1 MINEIKGKGLF
12 VFSDPGGAKPIL
24 SFIYNEKVNNYMV
37 ISDRKYNFFSDFD
50 INVETYDLNKE
61 KEIINEYNPDYI
73 FTGTSYKSKI
83 ELKFI
88 SEALKLGIKTYTF
101 IDHYTNYKE
110 RFFIN
115 DRYIYPDTIFLTDL
129 NARKIA
135 IEAELNIHSDL
146 KVSGNFFHF
155 FLKKWKPNISRENLI
170 PLEKIN
176 SKKKIILF
184 APDPLSNINNKIT
197 YSFDESDVWKDLST
211 AFSNVFINNPP
222 ILIVKYHPNQN
233 INYLKKAI
241 KKFPVNNCFCT
252 DSIDTNTLIY
262 HADIVIGMFSNI
274 LVEAQIFKK
283 EILRHIPNTKFK
295 DPLKQSKVGQI
306 SNDLKG
312 LVRNL
317 KLLK

>member
-1 MINEIKGKGLF
+1 MINHLKGKGLF
-12 VFSDPGGAKPIL
+12 VFSDPGGAKPLMALIH
-24 SFIYNEKVNNYMV
+24 IYKLKNYKAL
-37 ISDRKYNFFSDFD
+37 SDRKYSFFKDFD
-50 INVETYDLNKE
+50 VKIEKYREGKE
-61 KEIINEYNPDYI
+61 KFFLNNYKPDYL
-73 FTGTSYKSKI
+73 FTGTSYTSKI
-83 ELKFI
+83 EVKFI
-88 SEALKLGIKTYTF
+88 YEALKLGIRTYTF

-115 DRYIYPDTIFLTDL
+115 DRYVYPKTIFLTDL

-135 IEAELNIHSDL
+135 VKAQLNDHSELE
-146 KVSGNFFHF
+146 VSGNFFHF
-155 FLKKWKPNISRENLI
+155 FLKKWKPNISRENII
-170 PLEKIN
+170 PFEKIN

-184 APDPLSNINNKIT
+184 APDPLSNINNKMA
-197 YSFDESDVWKDLST
+197 YLFDESDVWKDLST
-211 AFSNVFINNPP
+211 AFLNVFIDNPP

-283 EILRHIPNTKFK
+283 EILRHIPNTKLK
-295 DPLKQSKVGQI
+295 DPLKQSKVGHI
-306 SNDLKG
+306 SNDLEG

-317 KLLK
+317 KLFK